1 MPTSQA
7 RIYGWRT
14 NVKNNSRR
22 YESRT
27 DRRCRIRR
35 VLVTIVLGM
44 IIALAEERRKRSAS
58 RKRINVLRTNRL
70 RWLLFKEREEQNRKR

>member
-22 YESRT
+22 YESRV

-35 VLVTIVLGM
+35 VFGDDSPWNDNSV
-44 IIALAEERRKRSAS
+44 AEERRKRSAS

>member
-1 MPTSQA
+1 M
-7 RIYGWRT
+7 
-14 NVKNNSRR
+14 
-22 YESRT
+22 
-27 DRRCRIRR
+27 IRR